1 VLKLNIYKSLKIIY
15 VSILLLLTQSYSFS
29 QKSLSEITETDVERP
44 VVKYLTW
51 TMLQTVPSVTWID
64 DRNESSSSLKFALR
78 WQITP
83 LNISFSTNK
92 YVSPVQFIMVNPM
105 RRYTGSLEFFVQPE
119 WVLSSMENSGYERF
133 GLGVGS
139 RVNIPLKNMG
149 EHLYMSLGGKYN
161 FRKNQVE
168 SKEGYYGLEAGVY
181 ALFGILGFQFN
192 YNFDENYKYN
202 FGIYLKYW

>member
-1 VLKLNIYKSLKIIY
+1 MLESKKSEYLKIL
-15 VSILLLLTQSYSFS
+15 VLLVLLFFGQKISFS
-29 QKSLSEITETDVERP
+29 QNPDNKNTETDVERP
-44 VVKYLTW
+44 FVKYLTW
-51 TMLQTVPSVTWID
+51 TMLQTIPSVTWID
-64 DRNESSSSLKFALR
+64 DRNEDNSSVNFAFR
-78 WQITP
+78 WHITP

-92 YVSPVQFIMVNPM
+92 YVSPVQFFMVNPM

-133 GLGVGS
+133 GVGVGS

-161 FRKNQVE
+161 FRKNE
-168 SKEGYYGLEAGVY
+168 RDSKDGYYGLETGVY

-192 YNFDENYKYN
+192 YNFDENTKYN